1 MDDRRTGRM
10 RQVLAVVTKRR
21 RSRMAVLLGGLV
33 ALVAAGSLVASGV
46 RAQQNIFSPF
56 EALFGVRQAPVALAA
71 PIAPRPVIVHRRPVR
86 RPVAQARP
94 ALHAVRP
101 PAVRQ
106 AFCVR
111 LCDGYFFPLAPAA
124 RGRGTQ
130 AASCAATCP
139 GAQTAV
145 YVGSRG
151 SDKIADATALRDGR
165 RYSALPTALA
175 YTRLVNHACT
185 CSGPAAPG
193 TDLMAILHDMTL
205 RRGDAVMT
213 AGGFRIFGGPKEAVH
228 TARDFHPLARSHDID
243 RRLRGTLRTL
253 EVASLAGVSHDTFV
267 ALDAPRR
274 AASAVPVSG
283 FVALN

>member
-1 MDDRRTGRM
+1 MDDRRTGRT
-10 RQVLAVVTKRR
+10 RQVLAVVTARR
-21 RSRMAVLLGGLV
+21 PSRMAVMLGSLV
-33 ALVAAGSLVASGV
+33 ALVVAGTFVASGV
-46 RAQQNIFSPF
+46 RAQNIFAPL
-56 EALFGVRQAPVALAA
+56 EALFGVRQAPIALAA
-71 PIAPRPVIVHRRPVR
+71 PVAPRRMIVYRRPVR

-94 ALHAVRP
+94 AVHVRP

-111 LCDGYFFPLAPAA
+111 LCDGYFFPLAPAV
-124 RGRGTQ
+124 RGQTQ
-130 AASCAATCP
+130 SASCATACP

-145 YVGSRG
+145 YVGSQG

-175 YTRLVNHACT
+175 YTRVVNHACT
-185 CSGPAAPG
+185 CKGPATPG

-213 AGGFRIFGGPKEAVH
+213 AAGFRIFGGPKEAVH

-267 ALDAPRR
+267 ALDAPGR
-274 AASAVPVSG
+274 AASAATVSG